1 MQRICTMIG
10 MLGLDQNEVGARAV
24 ACALRDA
31 SAAP

>member
-10 MLGLDQNEVGARAV
+10 ILRLDQNEVGASAV

-31 SAAP
+31 GAAP